1 MRSSFLRVDNQGK
14 KGEDDYVIITGH
26 ASRNSSTT
34 AVTRLVLLNL
44 TTSFSAARYGAC
56 RIVKQQTHGLKALG
70 KKLDAVLECSLR
82 ANGAYTG
89 IHLNLGD
96 SSTSTSGTRIDGLG

>member
-82 ANGAYTG
+82 ANGPTQAYISIWG
-89 IHLNLGD
+89 IQVQAQAAPG
-96 SSTSTSGTRIDGLG
+96 STV